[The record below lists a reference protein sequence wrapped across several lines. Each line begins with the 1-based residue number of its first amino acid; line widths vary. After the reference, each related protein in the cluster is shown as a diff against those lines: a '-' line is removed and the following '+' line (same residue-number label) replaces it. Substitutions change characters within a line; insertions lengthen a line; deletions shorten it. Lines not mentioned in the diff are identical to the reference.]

1 MRVESLI
8 EKDIDLN
15 NSQQVGWMGNLTKK
29 INLFVLRQN
38 CFVISLPPSFYCATR
53 ARGSLLISTCFF
65 SRNVNPFLHDL
76 LTLPPVAPQDGGMC
90 WLCSPATR

>member
-1 MRVESLI
+1 MRVNSLI
-8 EKDIDLN
+8 GKDIDLK
-15 NSQQVGWMGNLTKK
+15 NSQLEGQGTGQKK

-53 ARGSLLISTCFF
+53 ARGSLLISTCF
-65 SRNVNPFLHDL
+65 SQNINPFLHDL

>member
-1 MRVESLI
+1 MRVKSLI
-8 EKDIDLN
+8 GKVIDLK
-15 NSQQVGWMGNLTKK
+15 NSQQEGQGTGLKK

>member
-1 MRVESLI
+1 MRVKSLI
-8 EKDIDLN
+8 GKVIDLK
-15 NSQQVGWMGNLTKK
+15 NSQQEGQGTGLKK

-76 LTLPPVAPQDGGMC
+76 LTLPSVAPQDGGMC

>member
-1 MRVESLI
+1 MRVKSLI
-8 EKDIDLN
+8 GKVIDLK
-15 NSQQVGWMGNLTKK
+15 NSQQEGQGTGLKK
-29 INLFVLRQN
+29 KNLFVLRQN